1 MNRLQSIR
9 NILPK
14 RSFLPYFD
22 KKILR
27 NEKITI
33 DYLKK
38 LQIIVK
44 QSVEKPYNTFDTNNS
59 LYNTRLI
66 LENSV
71 TFLQTDNNSTNANN
85 VMSIINVYINTLTQ
99 TIQESTQTI
108 ENLLESLYTKYTV
121 EEVENWKLG
130 TINSAHTLATNS
142 NSNSSELQ
150 AFQHYLRSIILK
162 EYLIRLKKQLDSSE
176 MMHISFLTTD
186 KILRL
191 LDAFLFG
198 TSSERIAGMSLLYCY
213 ICVHCR
219 LCTYCMSSLY
229 CYICVHYRLC
239 TYCMSLLYCYICVHY
254 KLCTYCMY
262 IFVLVLN
269 GCAYCYIS
277 ICTFM
282 RMHTLYKCE
291 ICTLIYTYT
300 HTLLCAEYYVYAT
313 F

>member
-1 MNRLQSIR
+1 MKSLQSIR

-14 RSFLPYFD
+14 RSFLPNFD
-22 KKILR
+22 KKVLV

-59 LYNTRLI
+59 LYNTRLK
-66 LENSV
+66 LESSI
-71 TFLQTDNNSTNANN
+71 TFLQSDNTNTNANN
-85 VMSIINVYINTLTQ
+85 VLSIINVYINTLTQ
-99 TIQESTQTI
+99 TILESTQII

-121 EEVENWKLG
+121 EEVENWKIS
-130 TINSAHTLATNS
+130 TINSAHTLTTNS
-142 NSNSSELQ
+142 NNNSDELQ
-150 AFQHYLRSIILK
+150 AFQHYLRSIIFK
-162 EYLIRLKKQLDSSE
+162 EYLMRLKKQLDSSE
-176 MMHISFLTTD
+176 MMHISVLTTD

-213 ICVHCR
+213 ICVH
-219 LCTYCMSSLY
+219 
-229 CYICVHYRLC
+229 
-239 TYCMSLLYCYICVHY
+239 Y

-262 IFVLVLN
+262 IFVRVLN
-269 GCAYCYIS
+269 VCAYCYIS

-282 RMHTLYKCE
+282 RMHTLYTC
-291 ICTLIYTYT
+291 YTYT
-300 HTLLCAEYYVYAT
+300 ILTILIFYTYYAYT
-313 F
+313 RIPHI